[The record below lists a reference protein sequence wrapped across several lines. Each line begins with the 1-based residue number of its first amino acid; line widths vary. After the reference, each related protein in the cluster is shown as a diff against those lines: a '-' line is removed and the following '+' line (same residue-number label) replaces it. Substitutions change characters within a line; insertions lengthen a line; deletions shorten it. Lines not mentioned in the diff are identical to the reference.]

1 MGTRR
6 KARELAM
13 QALFYMDMRS
23 DFSEATFGRFC
34 ANFAPKPDVRPFFV
48 RLVRGVLRSQTEL
61 DALIERFS
69 ENWSLGRMSGVD
81 RNVMRIAVYEM
92 VCCRDIPAKV
102 SINEAVDIG
111 KKFGTEESGAFING
125 IVDSIRAA
133 VEAGE
138 LQLPCGDSE
147 APPAAFEGT
156 EEDRLN
162 PAVESATEDS
172 EKEHPAL
179 TPGRSKAKKKA
190 AKSSRPVVKRKRKEQ
205 LPSEE

>member
-1 MGTRR
+1 VSVMGTRR

-23 DFSEATFGRFC
+23 DFSEETFGRFC
-34 ANFAPKPDVRPFFV
+34 ANFAPKPDVRPFFL

-138 LQLPCGDSE
+138 LQLPCSDSRG
-147 APPAAFEGT
+147 APSGVRRARGRPLESGGRKRNGRHRKGAPGAHA
-156 EEDRLN
+156 R
-162 PAVESATEDS
+162 PVES
-172 EKEHPAL
+172 KEES
-179 TPGRSKAKKKA
+179 G
-190 AKSSRPVVKRKRKEQ
+190 
-205 LPSEE
+205 

>member
-13 QALFYMDMRS
+13 QALFYMDMRR
-23 DFSEATFGRFC
+23 DFSEETFGRFC
-34 ANFAPKPDVRPFFV
+34 ANFAPKPDVRPFFL
-48 RLVRGVLRSQTEL
+48 RLVRGVLRSQAEL

-102 SINEAVDIG
+102 SINEAIDIG

-125 IVDSIRAA
+125 IVDSVRAA

-138 LQLPCGDSE
+138 LQLPCGEPE
-147 APPAAFEGT
+147 APASAPEVKDEEG
-156 EEDRLN
+156 LN
-162 PAVESATEDS
+162 PAAESATEDS
-172 EKEHPAL
+172 AKKRSRLA
-179 TPGRSKAKKKA
+179 PGRSKESKKA
-190 AKSSRPVVKRKRKEQ
+190 ADRSRMLVKKKKKEQ

>member
-13 QALFYMDMRS
+13 QALFYMDTRR
-23 DFSEATFGRFC
+23 DFSEGTFARFC
-34 ANFAPKPDVRPFFV
+34 ANFAPKPDVRPFFL
-48 RLVRGVLRSQTEL
+48 RLVRGVLRSQAEL
-61 DALIERFS
+61 DPLIERFS

-125 IVDSIRAA
+125 IVDSIRVALD
-133 VEAGE
+133 AGE
-138 LQLPCGDSE
+138 LQLPCEDAAAYPEELEEEDEEGVEPAAENDSE
-147 APPAAFEGT
+147 GRGGQHPVPVPVRTRG
-156 EEDRLN
+156 RKK
-162 PAVESATEDS
+162 AVES
-172 EKEHPAL
+172 
-179 TPGRSKAKKKA
+179 
-190 AKSSRPVVKRKRKEQ
+190 SRLVVKRKKKEQ
-205 LPSEE
+205 PPSEE

>member
-13 QALFYMDMRS
+13 QALFFMDMRR
-23 DFSEATFGRFC
+23 DFSEETFGRFC
-34 ANFAPKPDVRPFFV
+34 ANFAPKPAVRPFFL

-138 LQLPCGDSE
+138 LQLLCGDPQ
-147 APPAAFEGT
+147 APPSALEGT
-156 EEDRLN
+156 DEERLN
-162 PAVESATEDS
+162 PAAESATEDS
-172 EKEHPAL
+172 EKERPAL

>member
-23 DFSEATFGRFC
+23 DFSEETFDRFC
-34 ANFAPKPDVRPFFV
+34 ANFAPKPDVRLFFL

-138 LQLPCGDSE
+138 LQLPCGDPP
-147 APPAAFEGT
+147 APPAALEGT
-156 EEDRLN
+156 DDERLN
-162 PAVESATEDS
+162 SAAESATEDS
-172 EKEHPAL
+172 ENKRPAL

-190 AKSSRPVVKRKRKEQ
+190 ANSSRPVVKRKRKQ
-205 LPSEE
+205 QIPSEE

>member
-13 QALFYMDMRS
+13 QALFFMDVRR
-23 DFSEATFGRFC
+23 DFSEETFDRFC
-34 ANFAPKPDVRPFFV
+34 ANFAPKPDVRPFFL
-48 RLVRGVLRSQTEL
+48 RLIRGVLRSQTEL

-69 ENWSLGRMSGVD
+69 EHWSLGRMSGVD

-138 LQLPCGDSE
+138 LQLPCSEPE
-147 APPAAFEGT
+147 APPSAPAGNAAE
-156 EEDRLN
+156 RLN
-162 PAVESATEDS
+162 PAAGSATEDS
-172 EKEHPAL
+172 GKERPTP
-179 TPGRSKAKKKA
+179 TPGRLKAKKA
-190 AKSSRPVVKRKRKEQ
+190 LKSSRPLVKRKKKEQ

>member
-23 DFSEATFGRFC
+23 DFSEETFGRFC
-34 ANFAPKPDVRPFFV
+34 ANFAPKPDVRPFFL

-111 KKFGTEESGAFING
+111 KKFGTEESGGFING
-125 IVDSIRAA
+125 IVDSIRTA

-138 LQLPCGDSE
+138 LQLPCGDPE
-147 APPAAFEGT
+147 APPAALEGAD
-156 EEDRLN
+156 EEGPD
-162 PAVESATEDS
+162 PVVERAAEDS
-172 EKEHPAL
+172 GKEHPAPA
-179 TPGRSKAKKKA
+179 PGRSRARKTA
-190 AKSSRPVVKRKRKEQ
+190 AKNSRRVVKRKKKEPP
-205 LPSEE
+205 PSEE

>member
-13 QALFYMDMRS
+13 QALFYMDSRR
-23 DFSEATFGRFC
+23 DFSEETFGRFC
-34 ANFAPKPDVRPFFV
+34 ANFAPKPDVRPFFL

-61 DALIERFS
+61 DPLIERFS

-138 LQLPCGDSE
+138 LQLPCGDPE
-147 APPAAFEGT
+147 APPAALEGAD
-156 EEDRLN
+156 EKAPD
-162 PAVESATEDS
+162 PVVERAAEDS
-172 EKEHPAL
+172 GKEQPAPA
-179 TPGRSKAKKKA
+179 PGRSRARKTA
-190 AKSSRPVVKRKRKEQ
+190 AKNSRRVVKRKKKEPP
-205 LPSEE
+205 PSEE